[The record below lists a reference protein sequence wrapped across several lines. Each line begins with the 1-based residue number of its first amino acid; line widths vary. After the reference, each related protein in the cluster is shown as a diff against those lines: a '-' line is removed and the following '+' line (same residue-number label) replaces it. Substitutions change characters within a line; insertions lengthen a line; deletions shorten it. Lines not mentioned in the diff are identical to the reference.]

1 MYIAIE
7 GIKGAGK
14 STLVDA
20 LVPML
25 RAYCDEEQQQL
36 ALLSPTTPM
45 PATQPLEQDFL
56 QRQDDD
62 NYLRQLYAA
71 RSNYHAQ
78 ATDWLADVI
87 VSDRSIFTSLS
98 VRWQKAMQQGICPE
112 AYFTQVRQQEYKI
125 AIPDMVIHLDAPES
139 VLLARYQA
147 RSRQYGKHEE
157 NIESIQCFKQSYQQL
172 YRWLQTPDA
181 YALLGKL
188 VTVQYFDTHEQNTD
202 TICSDVLNL
211 IKQQKQREHLTVIV

>member
-25 RAYCDEEQQQL
+25 HAYCDNQQQKL
-36 ALLSPTTPM
+36 ALLSPTKAM
-45 PATQPLEQDFL
+45 PATHVLERDFL

-98 VRWQKAMQQGICPE
+98 VRWQKAMQQGICPK
-112 AYFTQVRQQEYKI
+112 AYFTQVRQQEQKI
-125 AIPDMVIHLDAPES
+125 AIPDTVIHLDAPES

-157 NIESIQCFKQSYQQL
+157 NIESIQCFKRSYRQL
-172 YRWLQTPDA
+172 YSWIQTPDA

-188 VTVQYFDTHEQNTD
+188 ITVQHFDTHKQTSN
-202 TICSDVLNL
+202 TICRDILSL
-211 IKQQKQREHLTVIV
+211 IKQQKQREYLTIIV

>member
-1 MYIAIE
+1 
-7 GIKGAGK
+7 
-14 STLVDA
+14 
-20 LVPML
+20 
-25 RAYCDEEQQQL
+25 
-36 ALLSPTTPM
+36 
-45 PATQPLEQDFL
+45 
-56 QRQDDD
+56 
-62 NYLRQLYAA
+62 
-71 RSNYHAQ
+71 
-78 ATDWLADVI
+78 
-87 VSDRSIFTSLS
+87 
-98 VRWQKAMQQGICPE
+98 MQQGICPE

-139 VLLARYQA
+139 VLLSRYQA

-181 YALLGKL
+181 YALIGKL

-211 IKQQKQREHLTVIV
+211 LTSSPP